1 MDEGSSPRCPKMR
14 CLACSIFRHELER
27 LQAQGLLNM
36 DVTYL
41 NSMLHMNPG
50 KLDVLVHQAVAAPRA
65 EDQGLVLLFGDC
77 CPRMLDLQNEARVA
91 RPKALNCC
99 EILLGSERYRQ
110 LRREGAFFL
119 MPEWAHQY
127 KAVFKDHLGLEGAM
141 VQSFMRD
148 MHTRIVYLDTGVME
162 VPHGLLKEIEDF
174 SGLPVEIK
182 AIDMNELIK
191 TLQGCMD
198 RLDHNASF

>member
-1 MDEGSSPRCPKMR
+1 MDEGSSPRGSKAR

-27 LQAQGLLNM
+27 LQTQGVLNL
-36 DVTYL
+36 DISYL
-41 NSMLHMNPG
+41 NSMLHMNPE
-50 KLDVLVHQAVAAPRA
+50 KLDVLVHQAVATPRTA
-65 EDQGLVLLFGDC
+65 DQGLVLLFGDC

-110 LRREGAFFL
+110 LRGEGAFFL

-127 KAVFKDHLGLEGAM
+127 RAVFKDHLGLEGTM
-141 VQSFMRD
+141 VQSFMRE
-148 MHTRIVYLDTGVME
+148 MHTRIVYLDTGVMA
-162 VPHGLLKEIEDF
+162 VPHPLLKEIENF
-174 SGLPVEIK
+174 TGLPIEIM
-182 AIDMNELIK
+182 AIDMGELIK
-191 TLQGCMD
+191 TLQGCLD